1 MVNQLGFASGPDRH
15 CLASSRFAALV
26 NATYLIMTPAVVPDL
41 DIDTNRVRLNRYR
54 HVLHETMRVF
64 AGWLPRIAR
73 FELKCEAGRTIW
85 ENSLHVNAL
94 YLRLREIQ
102 SPAFQAPAD
111 PALLRLTAELIHAPD
126 EQGLARAYYGVVAPS
141 LIAALENHETATF
154 PNSDLPS
161 VRALRHILLDLRAEQ
176 ERVRPLLAEAEEA
189 GRVTARAHTWENHIT
204 RLLAAAGGIAGEEKR
219 GDDPAACPAGL
230 EFTPPREAARDERFT
245 TLGADLAAMPAE
257 DEHAAHTEEEFE
269 RYSTEVL
276 AAETVAVVIYHV
288 RGMPWE
294 FQLDAARHLYDEI
307 RHALMGYEWMRR
319 RGKDPFRSPQYTHI
333 LKWRCQ
339 FPPAVQYCPLTM
351 GNEVHAFPYR
361 HRRVEAHQRAGDR
374 LSEQFV
380 RYDIADETQH
390 VRFGHRW
397 LPELLK
403 QSGDPRGVE
412 EFTADCL
419 RVWDQEY
426 RTGRLTLNVE

>member
-1 MVNQLGFASGPDRH
+1 MNP
-15 CLASSRFAALV
+15 AA
-26 NATYLIMTPAVVPDL
+26 APDL
-41 DIDTNRVRLNRYR
+41 DIDANRVLLNRYR
-54 HVLHETMRVF
+54 HVLHEAMRVF

-102 SPAFQAPAD
+102 SPAFQAPDDA
-111 PALLRLTAELIHAPD
+111 ALLRLTAELIHAPD
-126 EQGLARAYYGVVAPS
+126 EQGLARAYYGVVAPG
-141 LIAALENHETATF
+141 LIAALESHEVTTI

-161 VRALRHILLDLRAEQ
+161 VRALKHILLDLRAEQ
-176 ERVRPLLAEAEEA
+176 GRVRPLLAEAETA
-189 GRVTARAHTWENHIT
+189 GRVTDAAYAWETHIA
-204 RLLAAAGGIAGEEKR
+204 RLLSAAGGIAGGGSR
-219 GDDPAACPAGL
+219 IDPPGASASRV

-245 TLGADLAAMPAE
+245 TLGADLAAMPPE

-276 AAETVAVVIYHV
+276 AAETVAVVMYHV

-294 FQLDAARHLYDEI
+294 FQLDAARHLHDEI

-319 RGKDPFRSPQYTHI
+319 RGMDPFRSPQYTHI

-339 FPPAVQYCPLTM
+339 FPPAVQYCLLTM

-403 QSGDPRGVE
+403 QSGDSRNVE

-419 RVWDQEY
+419 RVWEQEY